1 MVWWL
6 QLYDRQGCSIQCRK
20 EASWELLFDKGTIK
34 FDSTNTWALP
44 CIILFFFYC
53 CTTVAEVLHLING
66 QIWSFAMKA
75 PCCKHEIVIQT
86 DPQNCEYVITS
97 GAQKKVEEYEA
108 EDAETMEF
116 APEEGLFLS
125 LFDKFAFSLLIL

>member
-1 MVWWL
+1 
-6 QLYDRQGCSIQCRK
+6 
-20 EASWELLFDKGTIK
+20 
-34 FDSTNTWALP
+34 
-44 CIILFFFYC
+44 
-53 CTTVAEVLHLING
+53 
-66 QIWSFAMKA
+66 MKA

-125 LFDKFAFSLLIL
+125 FFDKFAFRISNR